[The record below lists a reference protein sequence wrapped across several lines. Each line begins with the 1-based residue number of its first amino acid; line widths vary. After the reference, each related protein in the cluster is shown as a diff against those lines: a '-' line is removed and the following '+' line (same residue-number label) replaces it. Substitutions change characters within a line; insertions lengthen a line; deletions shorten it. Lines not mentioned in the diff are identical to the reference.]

1 MTAIIETSPLAALVI
16 LLRSLKLPT
25 IARHAEEVAQLGE
38 REGWPFLRAM
48 HHLVELE
55 VHERRRRRIERN
67 QRHSELPADKTLAT
81 LKRSRLPTKVAKV
94 LPTLCEGSFVERG
107 DTVVVSE
114 EVGLAVHPDQEIAR
128 RFVDALGWLNQA
140 VAEAADEVLLVV
152 AGRVLELGRDP
163 TPPVGGR

>member
-1 MTAIIETSPLAALVI
+1 MTAIVETSPLAALVI

-55 VHERRRRRIERN
+55 VQERRRRRVERN

-81 LKRSRLPTKVAKV
+81 LKRSRLPTKVAKM
-94 LPTLCEGSFVERG
+94 LPTLCEGTFVER
-107 DTVVVSE
+107 
-114 EVGLAVHPDQEIAR
+114 
-128 RFVDALGWLNQA
+128 
-140 VAEAADEVLLVV
+140 
-152 AGRVLELGRDP
+152 
-163 TPPVGGR
+163 